1 MEDEEEKARRVQELY
16 REALDLAEQAVLA
29 DRQKQYDVAI
39 CLYNE
44 ASNVFNQIIDE
55 DLETTE
61 KIIQIQQKANE
72 YVTRANYLTS
82 KNMNYSVDNYI
93 NPNNYSEL
101 PSLYHIVNGF
111 IDNNRSSSSSS
122 LNTSTS
128 SLRHNN
134 NNNNNNNNNIN
145 NNINN
150 SDINNNIHNYNNYDD
165 YDYNYN
171 NNNNY
176 NNNPNKNNNNNDNHN
191 HNINANKSNDYEST
205 YPSANDSLSY
215 NIQHDQPLNHNETS
229 TNINDNNTKT
239 NVTDITNLPSS
250 TESTTTTI
258 IKPTNSNTTTT
269 INTNTNTNL
278 NNNKTT
284 TEIKPVTSNSVVS
297 NTNSKNRQSI
307 NVNEEFNNMKHVIEE
322 ISSWNSDNA
331 GGSISNYS
339 FYKNPQYKLSIYPTL
354 GENGFLKAIAKTKNN
369 LPVNIRLVGGGERVS
384 TVSKSDITSG
394 AYRHGQC
401 SFEILSIE
409 PGDYTIIVSTFHRNV
424 EGDFTLTIGC
434 SIPFS
439 LTVIPP
445 EGDGMLETVI
455 DGQWIQGVTAM
466 GCVHYNN
473 YFKNP
478 TYKITINEPTYILI
492 RLQIQTMKPPG
503 MHVAIFELLSD
514 GSPGKEIASSG
525 AYCNLIQG
533 VLTNKILLMPESE
546 YIIIF
551 STWEPSPGP
560 FTAFIYTTNMIEI
573 QEVCNQ

>member
-1 MEDEEEKARRVQELY
+1 MDEEDKARRVQELY
-16 REALDLAEQAVLA
+16 REALDLAEQAVLY
-29 DRQKQYDVAI
+29 DTQYQYEVAI

-61 KIIQIQQKANE
+61 KVIQIQEKANE
-72 YVTRANYLTS
+72 YVNRANFLTA
-82 KNMNYSVDNYI
+82 KHMNNNQDNHSGNTSGI
-93 NPNNYSEL
+93 NEFSSLESNNSRPLNAYDNNYSFADFNN
-101 PSLYHIVNGF
+101 Y
-111 IDNNRSSSSSS
+111 DNSFGNSI
-122 LNTSTS
+122 NTSNSPVSQPSVLSNINETTTTTTTATTT
-128 SLRHNN
+128 NT
-134 NNNNNNNNNIN
+134 IN
-145 NNINN
+145 NNT
-150 SDINNNIHNYNNYDD
+150 SPNIS
-165 YDYNYN
+165 
-171 NNNNY
+171 
-176 NNNPNKNNNNNDNHN
+176 P
-191 HNINANKSNDYEST
+191 
-205 YPSANDSLSY
+205 
-215 NIQHDQPLNHNETS
+215 
-229 TNINDNNTKT
+229 
-239 NVTDITNLPSS
+239 
-250 TESTTTTI
+250 TI
-258 IKPTNSNTTTT
+258 DTT
-269 INTNTNTNL
+269 INMINTNAMNTNNG
-278 NNNKTT
+278 NNSPVGLKASTPT
-284 TEIKPVTSNSVVS
+284 SVTSTTHSLN
-297 NTNSKNRQSI
+297 QSI
-307 NVNEEFNNMKHVIEE
+307 TNNQSFDASEEFNDMKYVIEE
-322 ISSWNSDNA
+322 FGNWNSENA

-339 FYKNPQYKLSIYPTL
+339 FYKNPQYKLNIYPTL

-369 LPVNIRLVGGGERVS
+369 LPVNIRLVGGGNRVS

-409 PGDYTIIVSTFHRNV
+409 PGDYTIIVSTFHRNE
-424 EGDFTLTIGC
+424 EGEFSLTIGC

-439 LTVIPP
+439 LTPIPP

-478 TYKITINEPTYILI
+478 TYKITITEPTYILI
-492 RLQIQTMKPPG
+492 RLQIQTIKPPG
-503 MHVAIFELLSD
+503 MHVAIFELQED
-514 GSPGKEIASSG
+514 GTPGKEIASSG

-533 VLTNKILLMPESE
+533 VLTNKILLIPETE